1 MLVTV
6 NLSPVAT
13 LLGHVLLFL
22 VAMSANAAPLAST
35 ASPQQLYQAYLD
47 SLSGPQE
54 LGTTRAPYRKVPQY
68 QEGSFEAALQAGM
81 SLYIERHLFYN
92 CLLYVSIS

>member
-6 NLSPVAT
+6 ILVPGAA
-13 LLGHVLLFL
+13 LLDNVLLSL
-22 VAMSANAAPLAST
+22 VAISANASPLAST
-35 ASPQQLYQAYLD
+35 SSPQQLYQAYLD

-81 SLYIERHLFYN
+81 TLYTEKYHFYN